1 MLCVYPIA
9 IYFVDNY
16 LTPSQLMAGLL
27 LLLAARVLTASWMN
41 AAKRD
46 RNIALIMLM
55 LVAAVMVLLLMPG
68 IDIGYLRLYPVLINL
83 MAFTIFFGSL
93 YSRMPLVERIARMVH
108 NDLPPQGVIY
118 TRYVTWVWCAVLLL
132 SASVSLYTA
141 IGTSIEAW
149 SLYNGLIVY
158 FLFGSVF
165 LCEYLVRIQLRRKWA
180 AA

>member
-9 IYFVDNY
+9 IYFVDTY

-27 LLLAARVLTASWMN
+27 LLLAARVLTASWMKPVN
-41 AAKRD
+41 RD

-68 IDIGYLRLYPVLINL
+68 IDMGYLRLYPVLINL
-83 MAFTIFFGSL
+83 MAFAIFFGSL

-108 NDLPPQGVIY
+108 SDLPPQGVIY
-118 TRYVTWVWCAVLLL
+118 TRYVTWVWCAVLLF

-141 IGTSIEAW
+141 IGTSLETW

-158 FLFGSVF
+158 FLFSSVF

-180 AA
+180 SA